1 LREVKM
7 CERSV
12 FIAILAAFLSVVGLV
27 PVSYGQPTAVQRVED
42 FSSSKDG
49 SFPEG
54 WKSRGGDGSDVYRV
68 KSNHETYLEA
78 NAVSSAV
85 AIAKKFAYELNEYHY
100 LKWQWRV
107 VKLPQGGDERFKET
121 GDSAASIYVIFE
133 GFVRPD
139 TIKYVWSA
147 SLPLGTTTQSPYNS
161 KTKIVVLQNQHS
173 PLGQWVTE
181 TVDVYADYQRLF
193 EREPKQVQ
201 AIGLMSDS
209 DNTGSVAIAH
219 YKGIAVSTH
228 K

>member
-1 LREVKM
+1 
-7 CERSV
+7 
-12 FIAILAAFLSVVGLV
+12 LSASG
-27 PVSYGQPTAVQRVED
+27 GQPASVQKVED
-42 FSSSKDG
+42 FSSFKDG

-54 WKSRGGDGSDVYRV
+54 WKSRGGDLSEVYQV

-78 NAVSSAV
+78 NAVKSAV
-85 AIAKKFAYELNEYHY
+85 AVAKKFAYDLNEYPY

-121 GDSAASIYVIFE
+121 GDSAAAIYVIFE
-133 GFVRPD
+133 GFIRPD

-161 KTKIVVLQNQHS
+161 KTKIVVLQNQDS
-173 PLGQWVTE
+173 PLDKWITE
-181 TVDVYADYQRLF
+181 TVDVYADYKRLF
-193 EREPKQVQ
+193 EREPNQVQ

-219 YKGIAVSTH
+219 YKEIAVSMQ

>member
-1 LREVKM
+1 M
-7 CERSV
+7 CERSAI
-12 FIAILAAFLSVVGLV
+12 IAILAVFLSVVCLLSESG
-27 PVSYGQPTAVQRVED
+27 GQQASVQRVED
-42 FSSSKDG
+42 FSSFKDG

-54 WKSRGGDGSDVYRV
+54 WKSRGGDEDSVYRV
-68 KSNHETYLEA
+68 RSNHEAYLEA
-78 NAVSSAV
+78 NAVNSAV
-85 AIAKKFAYELNEYHY
+85 AIAKKFAYKLNEYPY
-100 LKWQWRV
+100 LKWEWQV
-107 VKLPQGGDERFKET
+107 QKLPQGGDERFKET
-121 GDSAASIYVIFE
+121 SDSAAGIYVIFE
-133 GFVRPD
+133 GFIRPD

-173 PLGQWVTE
+173 PLSQWLTE
-181 TVDVYADYQRLF
+181 TVDVCTDYKRLF

-219 YKGIAVSTH
+219 YKGILVSTH